1 MKREQQSISKQLSAI
16 EHEISVRSTTFDDI
30 LKNLSLAFDLI
41 EDCGSTYRK
50 ANDTIKKLM
59 NQSIFNK
66 IWIHADGSVTTELN
80 DLYKNLIGP
89 LEKEIIK
96 TNTKS
101 ASAETDADSID
112 ELLKSGSKFFE
123 QGLNNELLVDQR
135 GIEPLSKSQFNVLL
149 LS

>member
-1 MKREQQSISKQLSAI
+1 
-16 EHEISVRSTTFDDI
+16 
-30 LKNLSLAFDLI
+30 
-41 EDCGSTYRK
+41 
-50 ANDTIKKLM
+50 M

-66 IWIHADGSVTTELN
+66 IWIHADGTVTTELN

-89 LEKEIIK
+89 IEKEIIK

-123 QGLNNELLVDQR
+123 QGLNNELLVEYKRLELLTSCLQSR
-135 GIEPLSKSQFNVLL
+135 RSSQLS
-149 LS
+149 